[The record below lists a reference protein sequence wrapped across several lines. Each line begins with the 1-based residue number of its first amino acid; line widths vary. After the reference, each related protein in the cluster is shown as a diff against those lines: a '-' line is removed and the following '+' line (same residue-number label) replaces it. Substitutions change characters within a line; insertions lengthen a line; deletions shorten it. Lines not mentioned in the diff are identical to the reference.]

1 MAVLV
6 STAIERFFYLTWLR
20 MFQTKNTIE
29 RKYETI
35 NVTNKHRHQN
45 KRMVNEIK
53 VDGTSFPDAGSLVT
67 TVTSRARFV
76 REI

>member
-1 MAVLV
+1 MSVHV

-20 MFQTKNTIE
+20 MFQAKNTTD
-29 RKYETI
+29 RKNETI

-53 VDGTSFPDAGSLVT
+53 RTKQNKQTKKGKVKM
-67 TVTSRARFV
+67 R
-76 REI
+76 